1 MQKGCSLDGSWFE
14 YESESQES
22 PWRLLY
28 LDKVKKQ
35 LEELKLVSPN
45 ELSPCNPDE
54 LIWLEQQLGISLPK
68 AYVGFEV
75 SDRSFDSR

>member
-1 MQKGCSLDGSWFE
+1 M
-14 YESESQES
+14 
-22 PWRLLY
+22 Y
-28 LDKVKKQ
+28 LDQVKEQ

-45 ELSPCNPDE
+45 EFLPSNQDE
-54 LIWLEQQLGISLPK
+54 VIWLEQQLGISLPK